1 MVQCIPALPLC
12 RRPPPHHPSA
22 LSYFG
27 RSALRSIV
35 DLRAE
40 RRNHLSD
47 RSPCV
52 RYRMIEIFQ
61 KNIKW
66 TFPVYYEAEDWAHL
80 RSTQILLQRW
90 TSNLSLRL
98 AFPLGGAS
106 SSRSAK
112 KAKIDEHCVPLAATA
127 SGSFARSIWK

>member
-1 MVQCIPALPLC
+1 MYSHFYREMRVVC
-12 RRPPPHHPSA
+12 
-22 LSYFG
+22 YFG

-61 KNIKW
+61 KNISEA
-66 TFPVYYEAEDWAHL
+66 TFSEASALVSIYNYFLFLE
-80 RSTQILLQRW
+80 
-90 TSNLSLRL
+90 
-98 AFPLGGAS
+98 GARKTRGMGTPQARNPIGVI
-106 SSRSAK
+106 SR
-112 KAKIDEHCVPLAATA
+112 
-127 SGSFARSIWK
+127 